1 MIKSRLF
8 FTFFLAVSINFL
20 FAQTI
25 TLRGTVS
32 DSLNNNLS
40 YANIVAKP
48 TMDKENVKFTT
59 SDANGNYRIDLIKE
73 IPYEISVYYL
83 GFETFKQHFKSSKNE
98 ILNFSLKTNPTALKE
113 VEITFE
119 LPVVIKED
127 TTTYS
132 VDAFN
137 KGSERK
143 LKDVLR
149 NLPGIKVEKNGTVF
163 FQGRKVTD
171 LLVENK
177 EFFNG
182 ATKLGVENIP
192 ADAVDKV
199 QVLENYNTISFLKGL
214 SDEDQIAINIKLKEG
229 KKRFVFGDLEGG
241 KGNEGYFKGS
251 SNVFYYSPKE
261 AINSIS
267 SLNNIGDK
275 VFTFTDYLNFQGGV
289 NAIFSGDFNFQ
300 NENLNQFLETDQSL
314 SRNQK
319 FTAVNFTKT
328 TSSKLSFSSYFILNN
343 LRKENLTQSFNQY
356 TAFTENKEDKAEAKN
371 LLGIGNID
379 INYNS
384 SNDLIISSKTQ
395 IKRSKLNYS
404 NNIFSN
410 TSEVLNTFK
419 KEEKVKPVFISQNI
433 EIHKKFSSN
442 HNLSLLGNFSYTKN
456 NQNKFWESSAN
467 SFSTLLPIV
476 SQSTIRVNQINKL
489 EKQNFNFLIKH
500 FWLLNRTN
508 HIYSVIGYN
517 GRKSLFFTE
526 EKQLLDN
533 LTKNLLTENEF
544 GNNLNFK
551 LNDLWLGVHYKFKKG
566 LFTAK
571 QGFQVHKYSWDVNQ
585 STIFK
590 KSKWVLLPE
599 MLIGIELNKSKKVEL
614 RYTLKTSFSDVKNFS
629 NRFYLQSYNSIFK
642 GNENLE
648 NELYHSSSIQYRSN
662 SLYRGLSLFANINL
676 SKRVHGYVS
685 EVTFNE
691 TNQFLT
697 TVLLENASESISF
710 NGFIRKRVDKIE
722 FKLDGKVR
730 KSNYLQ
736 KNDNLIIRNKSN
748 SFSSGF
754 GIETLFKKYPNI
766 EMGFNKTMNQ
776 YTSQQETRFEV
787 DDIYINMDYDFFEKF
802 NFSADYSISVYH
814 NKGIEQKNSYETMRF
829 ILSYK
834 HKNTPWTFNIIGNNI
849 LNVKVRQTNTFR
861 DYLISDVKEF
871 LIPQIFMLS
880 IEYKI

>member
-1 MIKSRLF
+1 MIKSKPF
-8 FTFFLAVSINFL
+8 FTFFLGISINFL

-25 TLRGTVS
+25 TLRGIVS
-32 DSLNNNLS
+32 DSLDNNLS
-40 YANIVAKP
+40 YANIVVKP
-48 TMDKENVKFTT
+48 TMDKDNVKFTT
-59 SDANGNYRIDLIKE
+59 SDANGNYRIDLLKE
-73 IPYEISVYYL
+73 ILYEINVYYL

-98 ILNFSLKTNPTALKE
+98 ILNFSLKTNPTVLKE
-113 VEITFE
+113 VEINFE
-119 LPVVIKED
+119 LPIVIKGD
-127 TTTYS
+127 TTTYA

-143 LKDVLR
+143 LKDVLG
-149 NLPGIKVEKNGTVF
+149 NLPGIEVEKNGTVF

-171 LLVENK
+171 LLVEDK

-182 ATKLGVENIP
+182 GTKLGVENIP

-199 QVLENYNTISFLKGL
+199 QVLEDYNNVSFLKGL
-214 SDEDQIAINIKLKEG
+214 SDEDHIALNIKLKEG
-229 KKRFVFGDLEGG
+229 KKKFVFGDLEGG
-241 KGNEGYFKGS
+241 KGNEDYFKGG
-251 SNVFYYSPKE
+251 SNVFYHSPK
-261 AINSIS
+261 ATINSIS
-267 SLNNIGDK
+267 NLNNIGDK

-314 SRNQK
+314 YRNQK
-319 FTAVNFTKT
+319 FTAFNFTKT

-356 TAFTENKEDKAEAKN
+356 TTFTENKEDKAEAKN
-371 LLGIGNID
+371 FLGIGNID

-384 SNDLIISSKTQ
+384 SNGLIISSKTQ
-395 IKRSKLNYS
+395 FKRSNLK
-404 NNIFSN
+404 NNRTLFSKIN
-410 TSEVLNTFK
+410 DDLNTFK
-419 KEEKVKPVFISQNI
+419 NDENATPISINQNI
-433 EIHKKFSSN
+433 EVHKKFNAN
-442 HNLSLLGNFSYTKN
+442 HNISLLGRFSYTNN
-456 NQNKFWESSAN
+456 NQNKFWESSTN
-467 SFSTLLPIV
+467 SFSKLLPIV
-476 SQSTIRVNQINKL
+476 NQSTIRVEQINKF
-489 EKQNFNFLIKH
+489 EKQNFNFFIKH

-508 HIYSVIGYN
+508 HIYSTIGYK

-526 EKQLLDN
+526 ENQVLDN
-533 LTKNLLTENEF
+533 ETKNLLTENEF
-544 GNNLNFK
+544 GNDLKYK
-551 LNDLWLGVHYKFKKG
+551 LNGLWLGIHYKFKKG
-566 LFTAK
+566 IFTAK

-590 KSKWVLLPE
+590 KRKWVFLPE
-599 MLIGIELNKSKKVEL
+599 MLIGIELNRSKKVEF
-614 RYTLKTSFSDVKNFS
+614 RYALKTSFSDVRNFS

-662 SLYRGLSLFANINL
+662 SIYRGLSLFANINL

-697 TVLLENASESISF
+697 TVLLDNASESISF
-710 NGFIRKRVDKIE
+710 NGLVRKRINRIE

-730 KSNYLQ
+730 KSSYLQ
-736 KNDNLIIRNKSN
+736 KIDNLIMRNKSN

-766 EMGFNKTMNQ
+766 ETGFNKTMNQ
-776 YTSQQETRFEV
+776 YTSEQETRFEV
-787 DDIYINMDYDFFEKF
+787 DDFYISIDYDFFEKF

-814 NKGIEQKNSYETMRF
+814 NKGIEQKNNYETMRF

-834 HKNTPWTFNIIGNNI
+834 HKKAPWTFNIIGNNI

-861 DYLISDVKEF
+861 NYLISDVKEY
-871 LIPQIFMLS
+871 LIPPIIMMS

>member
-1 MIKSRLF
+1 MIKSKLF

-25 TLRGTVS
+25 TLQGRVS

-40 YANIVAKP
+40 YANIVVKP
-48 TMDKENVKFTT
+48 TMDKDNVKFTT
-59 SDANGNYRIDLIKE
+59 SDANGNYRIDLQKE
-73 IPYEISVYYL
+73 ITYEISVYYL
-83 GFETFKQHFKSSKNE
+83 GFETFKQHFKSSKND
-98 ILNFSLKTNPTALKE
+98 ILNFSLKTNPTVLKE
-113 VEITFE
+113 VEINFE
-119 LPVVIKED
+119 LPIVIIGD
-127 TTTYS
+127 TTTYA

-143 LKDVLR
+143 LKDVLG

-171 LLVENK
+171 LLVEDK

-182 ATKLGVENIP
+182 GTKLGVENIP
-192 ADAVDKV
+192 ADAVNKV
-199 QVLENYNTISFLKGL
+199 QVLEDYNNISFLKGL
-214 SDEDQIAINIKLKEG
+214 SDEDHIALNIKLKEG
-229 KKRFVFGDLEGG
+229 KKKFVFGDLEGG
-241 KGNEGYFKGS
+241 KGNENYFKGG
-251 SNVFYYSPKE
+251 SNVFYYSPNQT
-261 AINSIS
+261 INSIS

-314 SRNQK
+314 SRNQE
-319 FTAVNFTKT
+319 FSAFNFSKT

-343 LRKENLTQSFNQY
+343 LSKENLTQSFNQY
-356 TAFTENKEDKAEAKN
+356 TTFTENKESISDAKN
-371 LLGIGNID
+371 FIGIGNID
-379 INYNS
+379 IKYNS
-384 SNDLIISSKTQ
+384 SNDLNILSKTQ
-395 IKRSKLNYS
+395 IKRSKLNHS

-410 TSEVLNTFK
+410 TNETLNTFRN
-419 KEEKVKPVFISQNI
+419 EATVKPVFINQNI
-433 EIHKKFSSN
+433 EIHKKFSSD
-442 HNLSLLGNFSYTKN
+442 HNVSLLGNFSYTKN
-456 NQNKFWESSAN
+456 NQNKSWESNTN

-476 SQSTIRVNQINKL
+476 SQSTIRLNQINKF

-508 HIYSVIGYN
+508 HIYSTIGYK

-526 EKQLLDN
+526 ENQVLDN
-533 LTKNLLTENEF
+533 ETKNLLTENEF
-544 GNNLNFK
+544 GNDLKYK
-551 LNDLWLGVHYKFKKG
+551 LNDLWLGIHYKFKKG
-566 LFTAK
+566 VFTAK

-590 KSKWVLLPE
+590 KSKWVFLPN
-599 MLIGIELNKSKKVEL
+599 MLVGIELNRSKKVEF
-614 RYTLKTSFSDVKNFS
+614 RYALKTSFSEGKNFS

-648 NELYHSSSIQYRSN
+648 NELYHSSNIQYRSN

-676 SKRVHGYVS
+676 SKKVYGYVS
-685 EVTFNE
+685 EVKFNE

-697 TVLLENASESISF
+697 TVLLDNASESISF
-710 NGFIRKRVDKIE
+710 NGLVRKRINKIE
-722 FKLDGKVR
+722 FKLDGKVI
-730 KSNYLQ
+730 KSSYLQ
-736 KNDNLIIRNKSN
+736 KIDNLIMRNKSN

-766 EMGFNKTMNQ
+766 ETGFNKTMNQ

-787 DDIYINMDYDFFEKF
+787 DDFYISIDYDFFEKF

-814 NKGIEQKNSYETMRF
+814 NKSIEQKNNYETMRF
-829 ILSYK
+829 ILSYR
-834 HKNTPWTFNIIGNNI
+834 HKKAPWTFNIIGNNI
-849 LNVKVRQTNTFR
+849 LNVKLRQTNTFR
-861 DYLISDVKEF
+861 DYLISDVKEY
-871 LIPQIFMLS
+871 LIPQIFMMS

>member
-1 MIKSRLF
+1 MIKYKLF
-8 FTFFLAVSINFL
+8 FTFFLGVSINLL

-25 TLRGTVS
+25 TLRGMVS
-32 DSLNNNLS
+32 DSLNNSLS

-48 TMDKENVKFTT
+48 IMDEDNVKFTS
-59 SDANGNYRIDLIKE
+59 SDANGNYIIELLKE

-83 GFETFKQHFKSSKNE
+83 GFETFKQHFKSSKSE
-98 ILNFSLKTNPTALKE
+98 VLNFYLKTNPTALKE
-113 VEITFE
+113 VEVTFE
-119 LPVVIKED
+119 LPIVIKDD

-143 LKDVLR
+143 LKDVLE
-149 NLPGIKVEKNGTVF
+149 NLPGIEVEKNGTVF
-163 FQGRKVTD
+163 FKGRKVTD
-171 LLVENK
+171 LLVEDK

-182 ATKLGVENIP
+182 GTKLGVENIP

-199 QVLENYNTISFLKGL
+199 QVLENYNNISFLKGL
-214 SDEDQIAINIKLKEG
+214 SDEDNIALNIKLKEG
-229 KKRFVFGDLEGG
+229 KKKFVFGDLEGG
-241 KGNEGYFKGS
+241 KGSEDYFKGG

-300 NENLNQFLETDQSL
+300 SENLNQFLETDQSL

-319 FTAVNFTKT
+319 FTAFNFTKT

-343 LRKENLTQSFNQY
+343 LSKENLVQSFNQY
-356 TAFTENKEDKAEAKN
+356 TTFTENKESKSDAKN
-371 LLGIGNID
+371 FIGIGNID
-379 INYNS
+379 IKYNS
-384 SNDLIISSKTQ
+384 SNDLNISSKTQ
-395 IKRSKLNYS
+395 IKRSKLNHS

-410 TSEVLNTFK
+410 TNETLNTFR
-419 KEEKVKPVFISQNI
+419 KEAKVKPVFINQNI
-433 EIHKKFSSN
+433 EIHKKFSSD
-442 HNLSLLGNFSYTKN
+442 HNVSLLGNFSYTKN
-456 NQNKFWESSAN
+456 NQNKSWESNTN

-476 SQSTIRVNQINKL
+476 NQSTIRLNQINNL
-489 EKQNFNFLIKH
+489 EKQNYNFLIKH

-508 HIYSVIGYN
+508 HIYSTIGYKV
-517 GRKSLFFTE
+517 RKSLFFTE
-526 EKQLLDN
+526 ENQVLDN
-533 LTKNLLTENEF
+533 ETKSLLAENEF
-544 GNNLNFK
+544 GNNLKYK
-551 LNDLWLGVHYKFKKG
+551 LNDLWIGVHYKFKKG
-566 LFTAK
+566 IFTAK
-571 QGFQVHKYSWDVNQ
+571 QGFQAHKYSWDVNQ
-585 STIFK
+585 SSILK

-599 MLIGIELNKSKKVEL
+599 MLIGIELNRSKKVEF
-614 RYTLKTSFSDVKNFS
+614 RYALKTSFSEGKNFS

-648 NELYHSSSIQYRSN
+648 NELYHSSNIQYRSN

-676 SKRVHGYVS
+676 TKRVYGYVS
-685 EVTFNE
+685 EVKFNE

-697 TVLLENASESISF
+697 TVLLDNASESISF
-710 NGFIRKRVDKIE
+710 TGFVRKRINKIE
-722 FKLDGKVR
+722 FKLDGRVR

-736 KNDNLIIRNKSN
+736 KIDNLIIRNESN
-748 SFSSGF
+748 SFSPGF

-766 EMGFNKTMNQ
+766 ETGFNKTMNK
-776 YTSQQETRFEV
+776 YKSQQETRFEV
-787 DDIYINMDYDFFEKF
+787 DDIYVNIDYDFTEKL
-802 NFSADYSISVYH
+802 NFSANYSLSVYR
-814 NKGIEQKNSYETMRF
+814 NKSIEQKNNYETMRF
-829 ILSYK
+829 MLSYRYK
-834 HKNTPWTFNIIGNNI
+834 KTPWTFNIIGNNI
-849 LNVKVRQTNTFR
+849 LNVKVKQTNTFQ

-871 LIPQIFMLS
+871 LLPQIFMMS

>member
-1 MIKSRLF
+1 MIKSKLF
-8 FTFFLAVSINFL
+8 FTFFLGVSINLL

-25 TLRGTVS
+25 TLQGMVS

-40 YANIVAKP
+40 YANIVVKP
-48 TMDKENVKFTT
+48 TMDKDNVKFTT
-59 SDANGNYRIDLIKE
+59 SDENGYYRINLLKE

-83 GFETFKQHFKSSKNE
+83 GFETFKQYFKSSKSE
-98 ILNFSLKTNPTALKE
+98 VLNFSLKTNPTALKE
-113 VEITFE
+113 IEVTFE
-119 LPVVIKED
+119 LPIVIKDD

-132 VDAFN
+132 VNAFN

-143 LKDVLR
+143 LKDVLG
-149 NLPGIKVEKNGTVF
+149 NLPGIEVEKNGTVF

-171 LLVENK
+171 LLVEDK

-182 ATKLGVENIP
+182 GTKLGVENIP

-199 QVLENYNTISFLKGL
+199 QVLEDYNNVSFLKGL
-214 SDEDQIAINIKLKEG
+214 SDEDHIALNIKLKEG
-229 KKRFVFGDLEGG
+229 KKKFVFGDLEGG
-241 KGNEGYFKGS
+241 KGNEDYFKGS
-251 SNVFYYSPKE
+251 ANVFYYSPKST
-261 AINSIS
+261 INSIS

-289 NAIFSGDFNFQ
+289 NAIFSGDFSFQ
-300 NENLNQFLETDQSL
+300 NENLNQFLERDESL

-319 FTAVNFTKT
+319 FTAFNFTKT

-356 TAFTENKEDKAEAKN
+356 TTFTENKEDKAEAKN

-410 TSEVLNTFK
+410 TNEALNTFK

-476 SQSTIRVNQINKL
+476 TQSTIRIDQVNKL
-489 EKQNFNFLIKH
+489 EKQNFNLLIKH

-508 HIYSVIGYN
+508 HIYSTIGYK

-526 EKQLLDN
+526 ESQVLDN
-533 LTKNLLTENEF
+533 ETKNLLAENEF
-544 GNNLNFK
+544 GNDLKYK
-551 LNDLWLGVHYKFKKG
+551 LNDLWLGIHYKFKKG
-566 LFTAK
+566 IFTAK
-571 QGFQVHKYSWDVNQ
+571 QGFLVHKYSWDVNQ
-585 STIFK
+585 SSVFK

-599 MLIGIELNKSKKVEL
+599 MLIGIELNRSKKVEL
-614 RYTLKTSFSDVKNFS
+614 RYALKTSFSDVKNFS

-676 SKRVHGYVS
+676 SKRVYGYVS
-685 EVTFNE
+685 EVRFNK

-697 TVLLENASESISF
+697 TVLLDNASESIAF
-710 NGFIRKRVDKIE
+710 NGFLRKRIKKVD
-722 FKLDGKVR
+722 FKLEGKGR
-730 KSNYLQ
+730 MSSFLQ
-736 KNDNLIIRNKSN
+736 KVDDIIIKNTSH
-748 SFSSGF
+748 SISSEF
-754 GIETLFKKYPNI
+754 GIETLFKDYPNLEI
-766 EMGFNKTMNQ
+766 GLNKTLNK
-776 YTSQQETRFEV
+776 YTSQDETIFETDNIFFNV
-787 DDIYINMDYDFFEKF
+787 DYDFLKNL
-802 NFSADYSISVYH
+802 NFSADYSLTVYR
-814 NKGIEQKNSYETMRF
+814 NKSLKQKNIYETMRF
-829 ILSYK
+829 ILSYR
-834 HKNTPWTFNIIGNNI
+834 HKNTPWAFNLIGNNI
-849 LNVKVRQTNTFR
+849 LNVKAKQTNTFR
-861 DYLISDVKEF
+861 DYLISDVEEH
-871 LIPQIFMLS
+871 LIPRILMIS
-880 IEYKI
+880 INYKI

>member
-1 MIKSRLF
+1 MIKSKLF

-25 TLRGTVS
+25 TLQGRVS

-40 YANIVAKP
+40 YANIVVKP
-48 TMDKENVKFTT
+48 TMDKDNVKFTT
-59 SDANGNYRIDLIKE
+59 SDANGNYRIDLQKE
-73 IPYEISVYYL
+73 ITYEISVYYL
-83 GFETFKQHFKSSKNE
+83 GFETFKQHFKSSKND
-98 ILNFSLKTNPTALKE
+98 ILNFSLKTNPTVLKE
-113 VEITFE
+113 VEINFE
-119 LPVVIKED
+119 LPIVIIGD
-127 TTTYS
+127 TTTYA

-143 LKDVLR
+143 LKDVLG

-171 LLVENK
+171 LLVEDK

-182 ATKLGVENIP
+182 GTKLGVENIP
-192 ADAVDKV
+192 ADAVNKV
-199 QVLENYNTISFLKGL
+199 QVLEDYNNISFLKGL
-214 SDEDQIAINIKLKEG
+214 SDEDHIALNIKLKEG
-229 KKRFVFGDLEGG
+229 KKKFVFGDLEGG
-241 KGNEGYFKGS
+241 KGNENYFKGG
-251 SNVFYYSPKE
+251 SNVFYYSPNQT
-261 AINSIS
+261 INSIS

-314 SRNQK
+314 SRNQE
-319 FTAVNFTKT
+319 FTAFNFSKT

-343 LRKENLTQSFNQY
+343 LSKENLTQSFNQY
-356 TAFTENKEDKAEAKN
+356 TTFTENKESISDAKN
-371 LLGIGNID
+371 FIGIGNID
-379 INYNS
+379 IKYNS
-384 SNDLIISSKTQ
+384 SNDLNILSKTQ
-395 IKRSKLNYS
+395 IKRSKLNHS

-410 TSEVLNTFK
+410 TNETLNTFR
-419 KEEKVKPVFISQNI
+419 KEATVKPVFINQNI
-433 EIHKKFSSN
+433 EIHKKFSSD
-442 HNLSLLGNFSYTKN
+442 HNVSLLGNFSYTKN
-456 NQNKFWESSAN
+456 NQNKSWESNTN

-476 SQSTIRVNQINKL
+476 SQSTIRLNQINKF

-508 HIYSVIGYN
+508 HIYSTIGYK

-526 EKQLLDN
+526 ENQVLDN
-533 LTKNLLTENEF
+533 ETKNLLTENEF
-544 GNNLNFK
+544 GNDLKYK
-551 LNDLWLGVHYKFKKG
+551 LNDLWLGIHYKFKKG
-566 LFTAK
+566 VFTAK

-590 KSKWVLLPE
+590 KSKWVFLPN
-599 MLIGIELNKSKKVEL
+599 MLVGIELNRSKKVEF
-614 RYTLKTSFSDVKNFS
+614 RYALKTSFSEGKNFS

-648 NELYHSSSIQYRSN
+648 NELYHSSNIQYRSN

-676 SKRVHGYVS
+676 SKKVYGYVS
-685 EVTFNE
+685 EVKFNE

-697 TVLLENASESISF
+697 TVLLDNASESISF
-710 NGFIRKRVDKIE
+710 NGLVRKRINKIE
-722 FKLDGKVR
+722 FKLDGKVI
-730 KSNYLQ
+730 KSSYLQ
-736 KNDNLIIRNKSN
+736 KIDNLIMRNKSN

-766 EMGFNKTMNQ
+766 ETGFNKTMNQ

-787 DDIYINMDYDFFEKF
+787 DDFYISIDYDFFEKF
-802 NFSADYSISVYH
+802 NFSADYSMSVYH
-814 NKGIEQKNSYETMRF
+814 NKSIEQKNNYETMRF
-829 ILSYK
+829 ILSYR
-834 HKNTPWTFNIIGNNI
+834 HKKAPWTFNIIGNNI
-849 LNVKVRQTNTFR
+849 LNVKLRQTNTFR
-861 DYLISDVKEF
+861 DYLISDVKEY
-871 LIPQIFMLS
+871 LIPQIFMMS